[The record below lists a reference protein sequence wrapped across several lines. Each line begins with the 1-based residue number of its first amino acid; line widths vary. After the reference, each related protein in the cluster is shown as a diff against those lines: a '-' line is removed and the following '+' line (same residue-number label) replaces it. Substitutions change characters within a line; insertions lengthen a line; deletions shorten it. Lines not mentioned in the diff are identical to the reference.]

1 MKKWKISKSFE
12 TALKNVMSV
21 TKASKVSIIFDD
33 NMATI
38 SSFLSYFGA
47 EIKVRVDGTD
57 KDSFDIDGNL
67 LLKAISG
74 KDGVEL
80 SKDDNSN
87 ELNFKFKSTKGKII
101 TEDKSD
107 IDLIRPDENAEV
119 QEMSPAFKTSL
130 FSVFDKFKIA
140 SKKVNLDKLDIQMLC
155 KDGDIFYFVG
165 DPYYILM
172 YEETGTKIEDMKS
185 RMLLKYMTIIDSILK
200 NDSDFKVCL
209 SNGVVCVQ
217 NDNVLLNFPQI
228 SFDED
233 IFTIDQLRE
242 YKSQYFA
249 EQPEGALMIDCN
261 PIKALIDQ
269 GLTMFDDGD
278 LEIKSSNETVT
289 VNIQGETGNI
299 DDTFTDCKV
308 KGKIDHQIDLANFKD
323 CLSKLSGTI
332 KITFYPACVLIKEK
346 SSPNM
351 SYILSYS
358 A

>member
-21 TKASKVSIIFDD
+21 TKASKVSISFDD
-33 NMATI
+33 GLATI

-47 EIKVRVDGTD
+47 EIKVRIDGTD
-57 KDSFDIDGNL
+57 KDSFDVDGNL

-155 KDGDIFYFVG
+155 QDGDIFYFVG

-185 RMLLKYMTIIDSILK
+185 RMLLKYMVIIDSILK

-233 IFTIDQLRE
+233 IFTIDQLRD

-249 EQPEGALMIDCN
+249 EQPEGAVMIDCN
-261 PIKALIDQ
+261 PIKTLIDQ

-278 LEIKSSNETVT
+278 LEIKSSDESVT

-308 KGKIDHQIDLANFKD
+308 KGKIDHQIDLANFRD
-323 CLSKLSGTI
+323 CLAKLSGTI

-358 A
+358 V